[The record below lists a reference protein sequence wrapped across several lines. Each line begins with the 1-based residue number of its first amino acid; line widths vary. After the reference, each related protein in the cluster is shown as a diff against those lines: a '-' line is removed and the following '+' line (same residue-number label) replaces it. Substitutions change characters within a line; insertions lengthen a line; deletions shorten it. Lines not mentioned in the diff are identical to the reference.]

1 MIGTCQ
7 TSSGEAIYTEPF
19 EDRIDILFR
28 ELELAIKWQ
37 CPSVLL
43 SIYSSEYV
51 RADADIALENRLH
64 ELGQSVHHIKVK
76 GQDDADVS
84 LMISE
89 LADLSN
95 VVFFVDGLRWGG
107 GEEDFNAYR
116 TLNNRREFFIE
127 NQVRIIFWLTE
138 NEAVDLAHYAP
149 DYWAFRHRV
158 IEFVDSPKPEQISP
172 RVLESAWQGI
182 GEFIDT
188 TEDLDAKIALR
199 TALLTDLPEGN
210 ESTAARANL
219 LLTLGMLH
227 WRRGDYE
234 RATQFLN
241 TSLDL
246 AARLQDNCF
255 EALCFNAIALVETD
269 LGRTKEAIQ
278 AYQNAIELAPEQI
291 SPWNNLGN
299 LYRKLEQHEEALAA
313 FQKAIEQNATDVVSW
328 NGLGDLYHILGR
340 NDDAIYA
347 FLKATE
353 LSPDYALS
361 WSGLGTSYSNEGR
374 LDDALAAHQK
384 ALEIDRRTINSW
396 LGLGDIYRLQENSE
410 NAKMAYQIAIEID
423 PKNARAWNELGIVC
437 YNTGAYDEAIRAYTK
452 AIDLDY
458 DCGQLY
464 SNLATIY
471 VNQGRLAE
479 VIPLLQK
486 GIKLTDNAVD
496 KALLWNRLG
505 DAYRKLD
512 DYDNAVAAYRK
523 ADELDPETNHPKD
536 APSQAEA
543 NSDPVAPP
551 KDDSANPTVNIEPET
566 SQEKPPTSEP
576 PDPVIVCAT
585 NEVRVAND
593 AEPVSP
599 KSDVEFA
606 EWLDKLGNISS
617 TSAQPEERSATGQGS
632 MEMAHVGETE
642 TVPEVPST
650 ADEPTSPAEE
660 DAPSSPEPVPVILA
674 SQIPSDTPAGD
685 DTSESVDSATESD
698 QIEKADVTTDA
709 EPETGKASHS
719 ASANID
725 DSTPHADAPE
735 NKVNDQPQANTD
747 AKNAQ
752 IWNELGSIYYN
763 TGAYDDAIQAFSKAI
778 ELDQSYGWPYNNL
791 ALIYFHKGRYAE
803 AILLYQKAIR
813 LLGETK
819 EKALLW
825 NRLGDAYRRL
835 DEHDNAVIAYQKAV
849 ELDPGHVSLLTRAR
863 FSLLGNC
870 RA

>member
-7 TSSGEAIYTEPF
+7 TSSGEAICTEPF

-37 CPSVLL
+37 RPSVLL
-43 SIYSSEYV
+43 SIFSSEYV

-107 GEEDFNAYR
+107 GEDDFNAYR

-127 NQVRIIFWLTE
+127 NQVRVIFWLTE
-138 NEAVDLAHYAP
+138 NEAIDLAHYAP

-172 RVLESAWQGI
+172 RVLESAWQEI
-182 GEFIDT
+182 AEFIDT

-241 TSLDL
+241 TALDL

-255 EALCFNAIALVETD
+255 EALCFNAIALVKTD

-340 NDDAIYA
+340 YDDAIYA

-361 WSGLGTSYSNEGR
+361 WSGLGTSYTNEGR

-410 NAKMAYQIAIEID
+410 NAKMAYQTAIEID

-437 YNTGAYDEAIRAYTK
+437 YNTGAYDEAIRAYNK
-452 AIDLDY
+452 AIELDY

-486 GIKLTDNAVD
+486 GIKLSDNAVD

-512 DYDNAVAAYRK
+512 DYNNAVAAYRK
-523 ADELDPETNHPKD
+523 ADELDPGTVHPKD
-536 APSQAEA
+536 VPSQAEA
-543 NSDPVAPP
+543 NSDPVVPT
-551 KDDSANPTVNIEPET
+551 KNDSANPTVNNEPEV
-566 SQEKPPTSEP
+566 SQGKPPTSEP
-576 PDPVIVCAT
+576 ANPVIVCTT
-585 NEVRVAND
+585 NEVHVAND

-599 KSDVEFA
+599 KSDIEFA

-642 TVPEVPST
+642 TVPEAPST

-660 DAPSSPEPVPVILA
+660 DAPNSPEPAPVILG
-674 SQIPSDTPAGD
+674 SQIPSDTPAED
-685 DTSESVDSATESD
+685 DASESIDPAIESG
-698 QIEKADVTTDA
+698 QIEKADVTTDT
-709 EPETGKASHS
+709 ELETGKASHS
-719 ASANID
+719 APANID
-725 DSTPHADAPE
+725 DSVLQSDAPE
-735 NKVNDQPQANTD
+735 DKINDQSQANTD

-752 IWNELGSIYYN
+752 IWNELGGIYLN
-763 TGAYDDAIQAFSKAI
+763 TGAYDEAIQAFSKAT
-778 ELDQSYGWPYNNL
+778 ELDPSYGWPYNNL
-791 ALIYFHKGRYAE
+791 ASIYFQKGRYSE
-803 AILLYQKAIR
+803 AALLYQKAVR

-825 NRLGDAYRRL
+825 NRLGDTYRRL
-835 DEHDNAVIAYQKAV
+835 NERNNAAVAYQKAA
-849 ELDPGHVSLLTRAR
+849 ELDPDHVSLLTRAR
-863 FSLLGNC
+863 LSLLGNH